1 MKTWGDARHVLCVR
15 LDSLGDVLMTTPAL
29 RAVKEGRPDRR
40 VTLLTSAAG
49 AAVGRLIPEV
59 DHVLTYDAPWLK
71 ATAPRERSA
80 PDLAFIA
87 ELRAR
92 SFDAAVIFTVYSQNP
107 LPSAMLV
114 YLADVPLR
122 LAYCRENP
130 YQLLTDWAAET
141 EPGEAIRHEVQR
153 QLDLVATVGLRP
165 SHPRLSLRPTDHDQA
180 LAEAE
185 LHRIGIGARPWVVL
199 HAGASAAS
207 RRYPPESFARA
218 ATILLRDHGLEI
230 VCTGAA
236 DEADLIEQIRLAAGG
251 RPHSLAGRLSL
262 GALAA
267 LIGRAPLL
275 ISNNTGPA
283 HIAAAMGTPIVD
295 LYALTNPQ
303 HTPWMAQARVLS
315 HPVACA
321 YCYRSVCTQGHHLCL
336 RGIAPEEVAAAA
348 LALLHA
354 APPRSRLRLHHQE
367 PRACRPSTS

>member
-15 LDSLGDVLMTTPAL
+15 LDALGDVLMTTPAI

-49 AAVGRLIPEV
+49 AAAG
-59 DHVLTYDAPWLK
+59 
-71 ATAPRERSA
+71 
-80 PDLAFIA
+80 
-87 ELRAR
+87 
-92 SFDAAVIFTVYSQNP
+92 
-107 LPSAMLV
+107 
-114 YLADVPLR
+114 
-122 LAYCRENP
+122 
-130 YQLLTDWAAET
+130 
-141 EPGEAIRHEVQR
+141 RHE
-153 QLDLVATVGLRP
+153 
-165 SHPRLSLRPTDHDQA
+165 
-180 LAEAE
+180 
-185 LHRIGIGARPWVVL
+185 
-199 HAGASAAS
+199 AG
-207 RRYPPESFARA
+207 
-218 ATILLRDHGLEI
+218 
-230 VCTGAA
+230 
-236 DEADLIEQIRLAAGG
+236 LIEQIRIAAGG

-303 HTPWMAQARVLS
+303 HTPWQAPARVLS

-321 YCYRSVCTQGHHLCL
+321 YCYRSVCAQGHHLCL
-336 RGIAPEEVAAAA
+336 RGISPEEVAAAA